1 MKHHQ
6 SDLLKKINRV
16 PVPEHLL
23 AEINTRIQAT
33 DSRRIPFRW
42 AVAASITLG
51 LWCAAN
57 AWLISDKYQSATA
70 SGNLTA
76 LVQGLQ
82 LNQSNQ
88 LYDE

>member
-1 MKHHQ
+1 MEHHQ

-23 AEINTRIQAT
+23 AEINSRIQAT
-33 DSRRIPFRW
+33 DSRQIPLRW
-42 AVAASITLG
+42 AVAASVALG

-57 AWLISDKYQSATA
+57 AWLITQKYQSASA
-70 SGNLTA
+70 SSNLTA

-82 LNQSNQ
+82 LNHSNQ